1 MALTEPMYSLVLE
14 ALLREAIRHVS

>member
-14 ALLREAIRHVS
+14 ALLREASRHVS